1 LRDTATSAATIGKIG
16 FSGRFG
22 RGDGNDAGSAFSSS
36 PQRRNV
42 DFLFCQ
48 RENLTGPGTRQHP
61 PGDEMPHH
69 ENGATDNSRTSK
81 SRLSDSLL
89 RLHRTLEQS
98 RSTEQSAELQ
108 FRQWQERWSSRKE
121 QISRRLELIDKQL
134 ERLVQINQVNLHPV
148 RPQLSVVAAP
158 GYEEERAL
166 M

>member
-1 LRDTATSAATIGKIG
+1 
-16 FSGRFG
+16 
-22 RGDGNDAGSAFSSS
+22 
-36 PQRRNV
+36 
-42 DFLFCQ
+42 
-48 RENLTGPGTRQHP
+48 
-61 PGDEMPHH
+61 MPHH